1 MDRAIPLTLDSIFV
15 PNNIADSLPSILW
28 DNHLIGGDFVV
39 NQLFSLILMSAENT
53 GSKVSILVDGKL
65 ITGRPVKWED
75 TEDQEPSVAS
85 FFNDIDESAKSD
97 SVMLTHVTIT
107 GLPPVNMD
115 FILVLKSHISA
126 VSLLELKP

>member
-1 MDRAIPLTLDSIFV
+1 M
-15 PNNIADSLPSILW
+15 
-28 DNHLIGGDFVV
+28 V
-39 NQLFSLILMSAENT
+39 NELFSLILMSAENT

-107 GLPPVNMD
+107 GLPPVNME